1 MNFIN
6 FKNFMNSNTT
16 AIYPGSFDPI
26 TKGHQSIALRA
37 ALLFPHLIVAVGKNA
52 DKRTM
57 FSVEERLEFIRKT
70 FENEQNISVVA
81 YDGLTVDFCRQNQI
95 NHIVRGV
102 RSDMDWGV
110 ESSIAVANKMLY
122 PAVETVF
129 LLTEQQYTGISSS
142 VVRDILN
149 NKGDVSAFLPK
160 EVIDLLIKKM

>member
-1 MNFIN
+1 M
-6 FKNFMNSNTT
+6 ST

-37 ALLFPHLIVAVGKNA
+37 ASLFTHLIVAVGKNA

-57 FSVEERLEFIRKT
+57 FSVEQRLEFIRKT
-70 FENEQNISVVA
+70 FENEPNISIVA
-81 YDGLTVDFCRQNQI
+81 YEGLTVDFCRQNQI
-95 NHIVRGV
+95 DYIVRGL

-110 ESSIAVANKMLY
+110 ESSIALANKMLY

-149 NKGDVSAFLPK
+149 NKGDVSAFLPE
-160 EVIDLLIKKM
+160 EVIKLLI